1 MDAVDWPVVFVL
13 AGTVFAVGAGMMFV
27 LAAVWW

>member
-13 AGTVFAVGAGMMFV
+13 TGMVFAVGAGVMFM
-27 LAAVWW
+27 LASAWW